1 MRKLNIKL
9 IGLCTALTLLTV
21 SSCVFAANYIG
32 RSTEE
37 SEKRFETFGVINNNS
52 QTFNS
57 DGTLTR
63 GKMCEIISRI
73 YGYSKPHG
81 YVPYEETYADVSN
94 DTENYIWIVMAKNNG
109 WINGDENSNFRPND
123 NITEIEAVKMLLST
137 AGYDWL
143 ADKCGGYP
151 IGYCEAAKILLLTE
165 ETGDIS
171 DVSITKDKLLKI
183 LNAYLEIYSTRIDDN
198 GVVVVSQSSERS
210 QTDGKMYDGLR
221 LKQKNIADPFN

>member
-9 IGLCTALTLLTV
+9 IGLCTALTLLMV
-21 SSCVFAANYIG
+21 STCVSAANYIG

-63 GKMCEIISRI
+63 GKMCEIITRI
-73 YGYSKPHG
+73 YGYGNSQG
-81 YVPYEETYADVSN
+81 YVPYEETYADVSAETA
-94 DTENYIWIVMAKNNG
+94 DYSWILIAKNNG

>member
-9 IGLCTALTLLTV
+9 VGLCTALTLLTV

-63 GKMCEIISRI
+63 GKMCEIITRI
-73 YGYSKPHG
+73 YGYGNSQG
-81 YVPYEETYADVSN
+81 YVPYEETYADVSAETA
-94 DTENYIWIVMAKNNG
+94 DYSWILIAKNNG
-109 WINGDENSNFRPND
+109 WINGDENSNFRPSD

-143 ADKCGGYP
+143 ANMCGGYP

>member
-1 MRKLNIKL
+1 MRKFNIKL
-9 IGLCTALTLLTV
+9 IGLCTALTLLTAGT
-21 SSCVFAANYIG
+21 CVFAANYIG

-37 SEKRFETFGVINNNS
+37 SEKRFETFGVINNDS

-57 DGTLTR
+57 DGTVTR
-63 GKMCEIISRI
+63 GEMCEIISRI
-73 YGYSKPHG
+73 YGYSKPNG

-143 ADKCGGYP
+143 ANMCGGYP
-151 IGYCEAAKILLLTE
+151 EGYRAAAKILLLTE
-165 ETGDIS
+165 ETGDILS
-171 DVSITKDKLLKI
+171 VPITEDRLLKI

-210 QTDGKMYDGLR
+210 QTDGKMYDSLR

>member
-9 IGLCTALTLLTV
+9 VGLCTALTLLMV
-21 SSCVFAANYIG
+21 STCVSAANYIG

-37 SEKRFETFGVINNNS
+37 SEKRFETFGVINNES

-57 DGTLTR
+57 DGTVTR
-63 GKMCEIISRI
+63 GEMCEIISRI

-109 WINGDENSNFRPND
+109 WINGDENSNFRPSD

-143 ADKCGGYP
+143 ANMCGGYP
-151 IGYCEAAKILLLTE
+151 EGYRAAAKILLLTE
-165 ETGDIS
+165 ETGDILS
-171 DVSITKDKLLKI
+171 VPITKDKLLKI

>member
-63 GKMCEIISRI
+63 GKMCEIITRI
-73 YGYSKPHG
+73 YGYGNSQG
-81 YVPYEETYADVSN
+81 YVPYEETYADVSAETA
-94 DTENYIWIVMAKNNG
+94 DYSWILIAKNNG

-143 ADKCGGYP
+143 ANMCGGYP
-151 IGYCEAAKILLLTE
+151 EGYRAAAKILLLTE
-165 ETGDIS
+165 ETGDILS
-171 DVSITKDKLLKI
+171 VPITKDKLLKI

>member
-1 MRKLNIKL
+1 MRKFNIKL
-9 IGLCTALTLLTV
+9 IGLCTALTLLTAGTCV
-21 SSCVFAANYIG
+21 SAASYIG

-37 SEKRFETFGVINNNS
+37 SEKRFETFGVINNDS

-63 GKMCEIISRI
+63 GKMCEIITRI
-73 YGYSKPHG
+73 YGYGNSQG
-81 YVPYEETYADVSN
+81 YVPYEETYADVSAETA
-94 DTENYIWIVMAKNNG
+94 DYSWILIAKNNG

-143 ADKCGGYP
+143 ANMCGGYP
-151 IGYCEAAKILLLTE
+151 EGYRAAAKILLLTE
-165 ETGDIS
+165 ETGDILS
-171 DVSITKDKLLKI
+171 VPITKDRLLKI

>member
-63 GKMCEIISRI
+63 GEMCEIISRI

>member
-1 MRKLNIKL
+1 MRKFNIKL

-21 SSCVFAANYIG
+21 GTCVSAANYIG

-37 SEKRFETFGVINNNS
+37 SEKRFETFGVINNDS

-57 DGTLTR
+57 DGTVTR
-63 GKMCEIISRI
+63 GEMCEIISRI

-143 ADKCGGYP
+143 ANMCGGYP
-151 IGYCEAAKILLLTE
+151 EGYRAAAKILLLTE
-165 ETGDIS
+165 ETGDILS
-171 DVSITKDKLLKI
+171 VPITEDRLLKI

-198 GVVVVSQSSERS
+198 RVVVVSQSSERS

>member
-1 MRKLNIKL
+1 MRKFNIKL
-9 IGLCTALTLLTV
+9 IGLCTALTFLTV
-21 SSCVFAANYIG
+21 GTCVSAASYIG

-37 SEKRFETFGVINNNS
+37 SEKRFETFGVINNDS

-63 GKMCEIISRI
+63 GKMCEIITRI
-73 YGYSKPHG
+73 YGYGNSQG
-81 YVPYEETYADVSN
+81 YVPYEETYADVSAETA
-94 DTENYIWIVMAKNNG
+94 DYSWILIAKNNG

-143 ADKCGGYP
+143 ANMCGGYP
-151 IGYCEAAKILLLTE
+151 KGYRAAAKILLLTE
-165 ETGDIS
+165 ETGDILS
-171 DVSITKDKLLKI
+171 VPITEDRLLKI